1 MICQCGVGEGGMTT
15 MRAKTQRSQMQK
27 SWMALSVAS
36 LLTIGLS
43 LSVGTEVVQADE
55 PSIPAAAASYPA
67 GKITSI
73 YETAFQINGR
83 TVSLVPEAV
92 LVDRHGDP
100 LPPTALRVDIDVK
113 YHIQKGTTDKV
124 DWMLL
129 ILPE

>member
-1 MICQCGVGEGGMTT
+1 MTVMRRSAYWSHIPGSWTGITMVMVLMIGSVLCVGAE
-15 MRAKTQRSQMQK
+15 RVR
-27 SWMALSVAS
+27 
-36 LLTIGLS
+36 
-43 LSVGTEVVQADE
+43 ADE
-55 PSIPAAAASYPA
+55 SSLPGGFAGYPS
-67 GKITSI
+67 GKVTSI
-73 YETAFQINGR
+73 YERTFQIDGR

-113 YHIQKGTTDKV
+113 YHIQKGTTDKI

>member
-1 MICQCGVGEGGMTT
+1 MRRNAYWSHILRSWIGIAMAMVLMIG
-15 MRAKTQRSQMQK
+15 S
-27 SWMALSVAS
+27 ALSAGVE
-36 LLTIGLS
+36 G
-43 LSVGTEVVQADE
+43 VHADE
-55 PSIPAAAASYPA
+55 SSLPGGIASYPS
-67 GKITSI
+67 GKVTSI
-73 YETAFQINGR
+73 YERTFQIDGR

-113 YHIQKGTTDKV
+113 YHIQKGTTDKI

>member
-1 MICQCGVGEGGMTT
+1 MTV
-15 MRAKTQRSQMQK
+15 MKRNAYQSQILRSWSGIVMAMVLTI
-27 SWMALSVAS
+27 SSALSAGVE
-36 LLTIGLS
+36 G
-43 LSVGTEVVQADE
+43 VRADE
-55 PSIPAAAASYPA
+55 SSPPAGIASYPS
-67 GKITSI
+67 GKVTSI
-73 YETAFQINGR
+73 YERAFQIDGR

-113 YHIQKGTTDKV
+113 YHIQKGTTDKI

>member
-1 MICQCGVGEGGMTT
+1 
-15 MRAKTQRSQMQK
+15 MRAKTHRSQMQK
-27 SWMALSVAS
+27 SWMALPVAS
-36 LLTIGLS
+36 LLAIGLS

-55 PSIPAAAASYPA
+55 SSLPGGIAGYPS
-67 GKITSI
+67 GKVTSI
-73 YETAFQINGR
+73 YERTFQIDGR

-100 LPPTALRVDIDVK
+100 LSPTALRVDIDVK

>member
-1 MICQCGVGEGGMTT
+1 MKGK
-15 MRAKTQRSQMQK
+15 AHRSQMQNP
-27 SWMALSVAS
+27 WMALSVAS
-36 LLTIGLS
+36 LLTFGLS
-43 LSVGTEVVQADE
+43 LSVGTKVVQADE
-55 PSIPAAAASYPA
+55 PSIPAAAASYPT

-113 YHIQKGTTDKV
+113 YHIQKGTTDKI

>member
-1 MICQCGVGEGGMTT
+1 MLL
-15 MRAKTQRSQMQK
+15 R
-27 SWMALSVAS
+27 SVA
-36 LLTIGLS
+36 IGCFGTVALVAMATLS
-43 LSVGTEVVQADE
+43 SSYADE
-55 PSIPAAAASYPA
+55 PLPAAAASYPA

-83 TVSLVPEAV
+83 TVSLTPEAV

-100 LPPTALRVDIDVK
+100 LAVTDLRADIDVK
-113 YHIQKGTTDKV
+113 YHIQKGTTDKI

>member
-1 MICQCGVGEGGMTT
+1 MRRNAYWSQILRSWIGIT
-15 MRAKTQRSQMQK
+15 MA
-27 SWMALSVAS
+27 MALS
-36 LLTIGLS
+36 IGSALS
-43 LSVGTEVVQADE
+43 TGGVTEARADE
-55 PSIPAAAASYPA
+55 SVLPA
-67 GKITSI
+67 GIAGYPSGRVTSI
-73 YETAFQINGR
+73 YERTFQIDGR

-113 YHIQKGTTDKV
+113 YHIQKGTTDKI

>member
-1 MICQCGVGEGGMTT
+1 MTVMKRNAYRSQVLHSLVGIPMAMVLMIGSAMTTGVESVRADESSLPGGM
-15 MRAKTQRSQMQK
+15 
-27 SWMALSVAS
+27 
-36 LLTIGLS
+36 
-43 LSVGTEVVQADE
+43 
-55 PSIPAAAASYPA
+55 ASYPS
-67 GKITSI
+67 GKVTSI
-73 YETAFQINGR
+73 YERTFQIDGR

-113 YHIQKGTTDKV
+113 YHFQKGTTDKI

>member
-1 MICQCGVGEGGMTT
+1 MKGK
-15 MRAKTQRSQMQK
+15 AHRSQMQK
-27 SWMALSVAS
+27 PWMALSVAS
-36 LLTIGLS
+36 LLTFGLS
-43 LSVGTEVVQADE
+43 LCVGTKVVQADE
-55 PSIPAAAASYPA
+55 PSIPAAAASYPT

-113 YHIQKGTTDKV
+113 YHIQKGTTDKI
-124 DWMLL
+124 DWLLL

>member
-1 MICQCGVGEGGMTT
+1 MKSK
-15 MRAKTQRSQMQK
+15 AHRSQMQK
-27 SWMALSVAS
+27 AWMALCVAS
-36 LLTIGLS
+36 LLMIGLS
-43 LSVGTEVVQADE
+43 LGVGVELVRADE
-55 PSIPAAAASYPA
+55 SSLPVGMAGYPT

-73 YETAFQINGR
+73 YETAFQIDGR

-92 LVDRHGDP
+92 LVDRHGDS

-113 YHIQKGTTDKV
+113 YHIQKGTTDKI

>member
-1 MICQCGVGEGGMTT
+1 
-15 MRAKTQRSQMQK
+15 MQK
-27 SWMALSVAS
+27 PWMVLTTAS
-36 LLTIGLS
+36 LFIVS
-43 LSVGTEVVQADE
+43 LLVGGGAEAVQADE
-55 PSIPAAAASYPA
+55 PSIPAAAASYPT

-73 YETAFQINGR
+73 YETAFQIDGR

-113 YHIQKGTTDKV
+113 YHIQKGTIDKI

>member
-1 MICQCGVGEGGMTT
+1 MAT
-15 MRAKTQRSQMQK
+15 MKGKAHRSQMQNP
-27 SWMALSVAS
+27 WMALSVAS
-36 LLTIGLS
+36 LLTFGLS

-55 PSIPAAAASYPA
+55 PSIPAAAASYPT
-67 GKITSI
+67 GKVTSI

-113 YHIQKGTTDKV
+113 YHIQKGTTDKI

>member
-1 MICQCGVGEGGMTT
+1 MTV
-15 MRAKTQRSQMQK
+15 MRRNAYRSQLRK
-27 SWMALSVAS
+27 SWIALSAAS
-36 LLTIGLS
+36 LLTIGVS
-43 LSVGTEVVQADE
+43 LGAGATVVRADE
-55 PSIPAAAASYPA
+55 PLPAAAASYPT
-67 GKITSI
+67 GKVTSI
-73 YETAFQINGR
+73 YETAFQIDGR

-113 YHIQKGTTDKV
+113 YHIQKGTTDKI